1 MKNSLI
7 SKLLILLILIFSGC
21 GTFSLELDSKMTKSI
36 FLKNLKPTKTIYLV
50 KTNTAIVD
58 DKIGSLTKQ
67 KLIAKNYSFV
77 DNPENATYI
86 LRVNTININAKRE
99 QREAKGA
106 AVIGTS
112 VGLVALAS
120 EGTKAGLQGAA
131 GGALIGGLFA
141 YAVSD
146 GQVRMQADVVI
157 TESLDGEE
165 IEHKTRVI
173 AEAKQV
179 HLSPQE
185 GQPLLEE
192 KISKQIAGI
201 FL

>member
-1 MKNSLI
+1 MKNSVIQKVFIVFVIML
-7 SKLLILLILIFSGC
+7 SGC
-21 GTFSLELDSKMTKSI
+21 GTFSLELDSKMTRSI

-58 DKIGSLTKQ
+58 DNIGALTKQ
-67 KLIAKNYSFV
+67 KLIAKNYSFME
-77 DNPENATYI
+77 NPEDATYI
-86 LRVNTININAKRE
+86 LRINTININAKKE

-120 EGTKAGLQGAA
+120 KGTTAGIKGAVA
-131 GGALIGGLFA
+131 GALIGGIFA

-157 TESLDGEE
+157 TESLDGKE

-179 HLSPQE
+179 HLTPEE
-185 GQPLLEE
+185 GQPLLEG